1 MCIRDRN
8 TLEEL
13 GKRHVEPVRDF
24 REVLQGDVALPD
36 LDGGQIGAVHADFVG
51 EPLLADIV
59 DGAQIL
65 DAQTDFYLKYV
76 SHRRSVSWM
85 LCI

>member
-1 MCIRDRN
+1 MSNPFAIFARFCRV
-8 TLEEL
+8 TL
-13 GKRHVEPVRDF
+13 RCPTS
-24 REVLQGDVALPD
+24 
-36 LDGGQIGAVHADFVG
+36 IGAVHADFVG

>member
-1 MCIRDRN
+1 MSNPFAIF
-8 TLEEL
+8 
-13 GKRHVEPVRDF
+13 G
-24 REVLQGDVALPD
+24 EVLQGDVALPTSMEAE
-36 LDGGQIGAVHADFVG
+36 IGAVHADFVG
-51 EPLLADIV
+51 ESLLADIV